1 MITAKKVIVEYLEE
15 EKCWACIVDG
25 KILKK
30 GSLDACVSRALS
42 RISPR
47 RQKFE
52 ENLLKKLHRQREF
65 LKQELKK
72 IRKEQRKNN
81 KNKGG

>member
-1 MITAKKVIVEYLEE
+1 MITAKEVVVEYLEE
-15 EKCWACIVDG
+15 EKCWACVVDG
-25 KILKK
+25 KILKT

-52 ENLLKKLHRQREF
+52 ENLLKKLYRQREI

-72 IRKEQRKNN
+72 IRKEQRKN
-81 KNKGG
+81 K

>member
-1 MITAKKVIVEYLEE
+1 MITAKEVIVEYLEE

-52 ENLLKKLHRQREF
+52 EKLLKELYRQREILNQKF
-65 LKQELKK
+65 RK
-72 IRKEQRKNN
+72 IRKEQRKN
-81 KNKGG
+81 KK